1 MMICVWFI
9 GRILR
14 SCNLSGPLPDYLG
27 QRTGLK
33 TLSVY
38 IFFSSFPFSDK
49 VQVLCV
55 KFFFNSQRLLCSL
68 HLTQLKI
75 LYQVNGELS
84 VNIHEWRIYL
94 QKMNVSSV
102 QRIETLMTKD
112 PAKNSFFWGELNL
125 SKPYIKL
132 FRSTTSW
139 EPCFPLHH
147 LPLYLFTKAF
157 LFSFL
162 SHCLPLLF

>member
-1 MMICVWFI
+1 MFDSLVGYWGVAISVDRCLT
-9 GRILR
+9 IL
-14 SCNLSGPLPDYLG
+14 GKG
-27 QRTGLK
+27 QAWKLCQ
-33 TLSVY
+33 Y
-38 IFFSSFPFSDK
+38 IFIFFSSFPFSDK
-49 VQVLCV
+49 VQVLFV

-84 VNIHEWRIYL
+84 VNIHKWRIYL

-132 FRSTTSW
+132 LRSTTSW

-157 LFSFL
+157 HF
-162 SHCLPLLF
+162 